1 MKRPGSHLHIVRLMD
16 HTTLISPE
24 SMESKN
30 QFLER
35 HYIYSLARGDD
46 LILACEIERQA
57 SKNAFTL
64 SRNKPFPIE
73 DPASDPT

>member
-1 MKRPGSHLHIVRLMD
+1 MD

-46 LILACEIERQA
+46 LILVCEIGRQA
-57 SKNAFTL
+57 SKNAFAL
-64 SRNKPFPIE
+64 SRNKLFRFE
-73 DPASDPT
+73 DLQL

>member
-1 MKRPGSHLHIVRLMD
+1 MKRPSPHLHIVRLVND
-16 HTTLISPE
+16 TTLIGPE
-24 SMESKN
+24 TMEGQD

-35 HYIYSLARGDD
+35 HSVYSLARGDD
-46 LILACEIERQA
+46 LILACEIGRQA

-73 DPASDPT
+73 DPVSEPT